1 MLEPNNSY
9 DNYDVRFL
17 ALLQIF
23 EEDNRQKVESCKNRA
38 NRPTLQRIVPKEGRK
53 LKFQCHCIGG
63 FSIAIAVKIY
73 PSSCNIV
80 SIHVRDVSV
89 YCAMLYMQRSY
100 KSSIEKITQGGGK
113 LFFKYGPSPAS
124 FVYFSL

>member
-38 NRPTLQRIVPKEGRK
+38 TKLITNRPTLQRIVPKEGRK

-73 PSSCNIV
+73 PSSCNTV
-80 SIHVRDVSV
+80 SIHVRDVLV
-89 YCAMLYMQRSY
+89 YCAMLYMQ
-100 KSSIEKITQGGGK
+100 
-113 LFFKYGPSPAS
+113 
-124 FVYFSL
+124 